1 MTTHGGVSISVH
13 KATTLPLS
21 LARDSNNN
29 EVIHE
34 RRTIQS
40 LIDSSKKPPYSRIDT
55 IFISFFPEKYGE
67 GFCGMEIGDVSCRP
81 TFLQK
86 MDLHAVDE
94 RSNPVLRTNH
104 PNLLNLLDISVCGD
118 KLFLHYER
126 PGISL
131 AKLQTSKMLD
141 RIAAATICKKL
152 LHGLIYIHEALNVSH
167 GHLHCDG
174 IYLNDEGEIK
184 IGDVGKSMIQTGKM
198 KDVSRDVQAVFRIA
212 GQLLGLDSS
221 TDTTSMSWIIA
232 KNFVT
237 MPSTVSPR
245 TLLKHPFLRLS
256 QDSWYLSSL
265 GGLFSFTQKIGRVE
279 CSKFGQSNSDEK
291 TNGEDM
297 TKWSDKEFLP

>member
-1 MTTHGGVSISVH
+1 MTLHGGVSISVH

-29 EVIHE
+29 ELIHE

-40 LIDSSKKPPYSRIDT
+40 LINSSKKPPYSRIDT
-55 IFISFFPEKYGE
+55 ILTNFFPEEYGE
-67 GFCGMEIGDVSCRP
+67 GFYGMEIGDVSCRP

-86 MDLHAVDE
+86 MDLGAVDE

-104 PNLLNLLDISVCGD
+104 PNLLNLLDIS
-118 KLFLHYER
+118 
-126 PGISL
+126 
-131 AKLQTSKMLD
+131 
-141 RIAAATICKKL
+141 L

-174 IYLNDEGEIK
+174 IYLNDKGEIK
-184 IGDVGKSMIQTGKM
+184 IGDVGKSMIQIGRT

-212 GQLLGLDSS
+212 GQLLSLESS

-237 MPSTVSPR
+237 MPSTVDPR
-245 TLLKHPFLRLS
+245 TLLKHPFLKLS
-256 QDSWYLSSL
+256 QDSWYLASLAGLLSFVQTTGLVGSSKS
-265 GGLFSFTQKIGRVE
+265 GQWNGDEKIG
-279 CSKFGQSNSDEK
+279 GDG
-291 TNGEDM
+291 T
-297 TKWSDKEFLP
+297 TKGLDKECLSKPVNSELP

>member
-245 TLLKHPFLRLS
+245 TLLKVRILRAS
-256 QDSWYLSSL
+256 
-265 GGLFSFTQKIGRVE
+265 
-279 CSKFGQSNSDEK
+279 
-291 TNGEDM
+291 
-297 TKWSDKEFLP
+297 